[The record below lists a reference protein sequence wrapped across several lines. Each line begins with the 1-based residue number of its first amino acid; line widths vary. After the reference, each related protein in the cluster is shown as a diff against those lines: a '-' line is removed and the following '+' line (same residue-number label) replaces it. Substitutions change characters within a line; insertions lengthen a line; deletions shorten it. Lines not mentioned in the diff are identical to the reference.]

1 MNWLATLVALLKLVP
16 SILESVTTVETI
28 ITAPKQGALKKA
40 IVMAPLVALA
50 PPEVQAAASAFIDTA
65 IGNVK
70 TGIAAATAVLVAA
83 EPPVLAPAPVVIPAS
98 AEHAES

>member
-1 MNWLATLVALLKLVP
+1 MNWLQTLLALFQLAP
-16 SILESVTTVETI
+16 AILQTATTVEGL

-50 PPEVQAAASAFIDTA
+50 PPEVQAAASAFIDQT

-70 TGIAAATAVLVAA
+70 TGLDAAAAVLAAAQPAPLAPAAPVAA
-83 EPPVLAPAPVVIPAS
+83 EPQA
-98 AEHAES
+98 